1 MVFKSIT
8 RPPVSL
14 HGKDKPS
21 KMNNSG
27 MNPVC
32 ACIDVHI
39 LS

>member
-1 MVFKSIT
+1 MVFKIII

-14 HGKDKPS
+14 HGNDKLS

-32 ACIDVHI
+32 RCIDVHI

>member
-1 MVFKSIT
+1 MVSKIIIK
-8 RPPVSL
+8 PPVSL

-32 ACIDVHI
+32 TCIDVHI